1 MYKPFFAGDEEQEP
15 DAAWQDPARW
25 RLCFAPRWAAGRDE
39 LRRGVSLAGPQ
50 RDDVRFIIDGADAR
64 TYASQGQQRTA
75 VLAVKL
81 AELDF
86 LQAETGEHPVLLLDD
101 VLSEL
106 DPVRRGFLLE
116 TVADHVQTFITTA
129 NPEPLSERLMKAAR
143 VFRVHQG
150 TVTPA

>member
-1 MYKPFFAGDEEQEP
+1 YKPFFAGDEEQEP
-15 DAAWQDPARW
+15 DAAWQDPGAVAALFRAAME
-25 RLCFAPRWAAGRDE
+25 RLERDE

-86 LQAETGEHPVLLLDD
+86 LQAETGEHRSEEHTSELQSRENLVCRLLLEKKKR
-101 VLSEL
+101 SKI
-106 DPVRRGFLLE
+106 
-116 TVADHVQTFITTA
+116 AATA
-129 NPEPLSERLMKAAR
+129 S
-143 VFRVHQG
+143 
-150 TVTPA
+150 